1 MPRNLTPIQK
11 VRFLSLVPV
20 LLTALALPATASAG
34 ASVSGAVHAVEHA
47 VAEEGGTVMWYG
59 TPYVRC
65 RRTLPAHF
73 SCSFNNFNRGGLGG
87 RVNVLYTH
95 RHYYVSEAV
104 YEAPREYGPIHKP
117 CDITPGGC

>member
-1 MPRNLTPIQK
+1 MPHNPTPIRK
-11 VRFLSLVPV
+11 IRFW
-20 LLTALALPATASAG
+20 LLTAVLMLAVLALPTTAFAG
-34 ASVSGAVHAVEHA
+34 ASVSGAEHAVERA

-73 SCSFNNFNRGGLGG
+73 GCSFSNFNRGGLGG
-87 RVNVLYTH
+87 RVAVVYTH

-104 YEAPREYGPIHKP
+104 YEEPRELGSPRMP
-117 CDITPGGC
+117 CYQSNGC